1 MKWPRRAAQA
11 AASACLASALAG
23 IAPAGAETISR
34 ALVQAY
40 SSNPDLNSQRANVR
54 VIDENIGRASAGY
67 RPRINGST
75 DVGFQYSDIRAA
87 SPATGPGGSV
97 NGVTGASA
105 AASAAGGG
113 GAAGGAGGGGA
124 AGGGGGSSSLAAV
137 GNGSTRSVAGVARYT
152 GTPRGVGLTVQQTLF
167 DGNRTNN
174 SVRQAESQVFSAREN
189 MRVTEQNTL
198 FSAASNYMNVLRDT
212 AILGL
217 RRSNILV
224 LEEQLRQTRNRF
236 QVGEVTRTDVAQ
248 ADASL
253 AAARSDF
260 FSAQSNLQASIAS
273 YRQVVG
279 SEPRRLEPAQTV
291 ERLLPKRLTDAVEV
305 SQVEHPAIAAA
316 LHQVDVAQL
325 AVKVAEGALLPTAT
339 LNGSVN
345 QRADLNGVPNYRSL
359 TASVVGQVNIPIYQ
373 GGSEY
378 ASIRQSKEQVSQA
391 RFSAD
396 LQRDQVRAALV
407 TAWGQLETA
416 KAQIASGQ
424 AATAAAEIAL
434 NGIRAELRVGQRTTF
449 DVLNAQQVLLN
460 ARVQLVSAQ
469 RDRVVGS
476 YSVLSSMGRLSID
489 TLALDTDTYDPTVHF
504 DQVKD
509 KLIGTGTSDG
519 Q

>member
-1 MKWPRRAAQA
+1 MRRSGVPLICASLRLACAATTVCVA
-11 AASACLASALAG
+11 TVVGSFGPAS
-23 IAPAGAETISR
+23 AETISR
-34 ALVQAY
+34 ALIQAY
-40 SSNPDLNSQRANVR
+40 GANPDLNAQRAGVR
-54 VIDENIGRASAGY
+54 SADENIGRASAGY
-67 RPRINGST
+67 RPRVNGSI
-75 DVGFQYSDIRAA
+75 DAGFEYSDIRAA
-87 SPATGPGGSV
+87 SPATNSGGSV
-97 NGVTGASA
+97 NGITGATSQ
-105 AASAAGGG
+105 G
-113 GAAGGAGGGGA
+113 AGGAQGVASVAGA
-124 AGGGGGSSSLAAV
+124 
-137 GNGSTRSVAGVARYT
+137 GNGTVRSVAGVARYS
-152 GTPRGVGLTVQQTLF
+152 GVPRGVGLTVQQTLF
-167 DGNRTNN
+167 DGNRTTN
-174 SVRQAESQVFSAREN
+174 SVRQAESQVFGARET

-253 AAARSDF
+253 AQARSDF
-260 FSAQSNLQASIAS
+260 FAAQSNLQASIAS

-291 ERLLPKRLTDAVEV
+291 ERLLPRRLTDAVEV
-305 SQVEHPAIAAA
+305 SQVEHPAIASA

-339 LNGSVN
+339 LNGTVN
-345 QRADLNGVPNYRSL
+345 QRADLNGIPNYRSL
-359 TASVVGQVNIPIYQ
+359 TATVTGQVNIPIYQ

-378 ASIRQSKEQVSQA
+378 ASIRQAKEQVSQA
-391 RFSAD
+391 RFQAD

-434 NGIRAELRVGQRTTF
+434 NGIREEVKVGQRTTF

-460 ARVQLVSAQ
+460 ARVQLVTAQ

-489 TLALDTDTYDPTVHF
+489 TLALNTDTYDPTVHF
-504 DQVKD
+504 HQVKD
-509 KLIGTGTSDG
+509 KLIGTDTPDG
-519 Q
+519 R

>member
-1 MKWPRRAAQA
+1 MRLAR
-11 AASACLASALAG
+11 AASAACVATSIFG
-23 IAPAGAETISR
+23 VGVAPAETISR
-34 ALVQAY
+34 ALIEAY
-40 SSNPDLNSQRANVR
+40 TANPDLNAQRAGVR
-54 VIDENIGRASAGY
+54 SADEGIGRATAGY
-67 RPRINGST
+67 RPRISGSL
-75 DVGFQYSDIRAA
+75 DAGFEYSDIRAA
-87 SPATGPGGSV
+87 SPATAMGGSV
-97 NGVTGASA
+97 NGITGATSQGA
-105 AASAAGGG
+105 
-113 GAAGGAGGGGA
+113 GAAQAVGTVAGA
-124 AGGGGGSSSLAAV
+124 
-137 GNGSTRSVAGVARYT
+137 GNGSVRSVAGVARYT
-152 GTPRGVGLTVQQTLF
+152 GAPRGVGLTAQQTLF
-167 DGNRTNN
+167 DGNRTTN
-174 SVRQAESQVFSAREN
+174 SVRQAESQVFGARET

-217 RRSNILV
+217 RKSNILV
-224 LEEQLRQTRNRF
+224 LNEQLRQTRNRF

-253 AAARSDF
+253 AQARSDF

-305 SQVEHPAIAAA
+305 SQVQHPAIAAA

-325 AVKVAEGALLPTAT
+325 AVKIAEGALLPTAT
-339 LNGSVN
+339 LNGTVN
-345 QRADLNGVPNYRSL
+345 QRADLNGIPNYRSL
-359 TASVVGQVNIPIYQ
+359 TATVTGQVNIPIYQ

-391 RFSAD
+391 RFQAD

-460 ARVQLVSAQ
+460 ARVLLVTAQ

-476 YSVLSSMGRLSID
+476 YSVLSSMGRLNID
-489 TLALDTDTYDPTVHF
+489 TLALNTDNYDPTVHF
-504 DQVKD
+504 NQVKD
-509 KLIGTGTSDG
+509 KFIGTDTPDG
-519 Q
+519 R

>member
-1 MKWPRRAAQA
+1 MT
-11 AASACLASALAG
+11 ALVGAV
-23 IAPAGAETISR
+23 PARGETISR

-40 SSNPDLNSQRANVR
+40 GSNPDLNSQRANVR

-75 DVGFQYSDIRAA
+75 DVGFEYSDIRAA
-87 SPATGPGGSV
+87 TPATGPGGSV
-97 NGVTGASA
+97 NGLTGASA
-105 AASAAGGG
+105 ASAVGGAAGGGGAG
-113 GAAGGAGGGGA
+113 GAAGGAGGTTGGI
-124 AGGGGGSSSLAAV
+124 
-137 GNGSTRSVAGVARYT
+137 GNGSTRAVAGVARYS
-152 GTPRGVGLTVQQTLF
+152 GLPRGIGLTAQQTLF

-174 SVRQAESQVFSAREN
+174 SVRQAESQVFSARES
-189 MRVTEQNTL
+189 MRVTEQNIL

-291 ERLLPKRLTDAVEV
+291 ERLLPKRLTDAVEI
-305 SQVEHPAIAAA
+305 SQVQHPAIAAA
-316 LHQVDVAQL
+316 LHQVDVAQF
-325 AVKVAEGALLPTAT
+325 AVKVAEGVLLPTAT

-345 QRADLNGVPNYRSL
+345 QRADLNGIPGYRAL
-359 TASVVGQVNIPIYQ
+359 TATVTGQLNIPLYQ

-391 RFSAD
+391 RFNAD

-460 ARVQLVSAQ
+460 ARVQLVTAQ

-489 TLALDTDTYDPTVHF
+489 TLALNTDSYDPTVHF